1 MKARCDSSTD
11 ENNSELGKRSALE
24 DFHDF
29 FFSEPKEAEFP
40 GYDCAYLFSVN
51 YQNVDRLVARFGHAL
66 ATPEPEIDQ
75 ERKLI
80 WSAVKNSYNKI
91 DERTPFSGK
100 FVSARRPE
108 APPKKK
114 QTPKKKH
121 HMNLRDK
128 YPVEGNRDFRD
139 YHN

>member
-11 ENNSELGKRSALE
+11 ENNSELGKRSSLE

-29 FFSEPKEAEFP
+29 FFGEPKELDFP

-51 YQNVDRLVARFGHAL
+51 YQNVDRLVARFGHSL
-66 ATPEPEIDQ
+66 AAPEVELDQ

-80 WSAVKNSYNKI
+80 CSAMKSGYNKTGLG
-91 DERTPFSGK
+91 TPCSGRIA
-100 FVSARRPE
+100 SARRPD
-108 APPKKK
+108 AAPKKK

>member
-24 DFHDF
+24 DFQDF
-29 FFSEPKEAEFP
+29 FFGEPREQDFP

-51 YQNVDRLVARFGHAL
+51 YQNVDRLVARFGHSLAAL
-66 ATPEPEIDQ
+66 EPEIEL
-75 ERKLI
+75 ERKFILA
-80 WSAVKNSYNKI
+80 SLASSHNKT
-91 DERTPFSGK
+91 DGPAPFSAK
-100 FVSARRPE
+100 FPAAKRPE
-108 APPKKK
+108 PAPKKK

-128 YPVEGNRDFRD
+128 FSVESFRDSRD

>member
-11 ENNSELGKRSALE
+11 ENNSELGKRSSLE

-29 FFSEPKEAEFP
+29 FFGEPRDLDFP

-51 YQNVDRLVARFGHAL
+51 YQHVDRLVARFGHSLAAL
-66 ATPEPEIDQ
+66 DAEIDQ
-75 ERKLI
+75 ERKYICAALRPGC
-80 WSAVKNSYNKI
+80 NKTP
-91 DERTPFSGK
+91 DEGPFSAK
-100 FVSARRPE
+100 FAAARR
-108 APPKKK
+108 ADAAPKKK

-128 YPVEGNRDFRD
+128 CSAEGGRDSRD